1 MKRFSFFGN
10 AGDVLKFLGR
20 LGFAVSTCF
29 KHFGLF
35 LECFGNQP
43 VTERINRRDLI
54 NTSRSIENHWANNR
68 D

>member
-10 AGDVLKFLGR
+10 AGDVLKFQGR

-29 KHFGLF
+29 KHFDLF

-54 NTSRSIENHWANNR
+54 NTSRSIENH
-68 D
+68 